1 MNIALIGYGKMG
13 KAIEE
18 IAISRGHSVVVKFN
32 SQNPLESSQL
42 RTTDVA
48 IEFSQPDLALK
59 HIKLCADGQIP
70 IVVGTTAWEEHLA
83 EIINHIDKRESSLIY
98 SSNFSIGVNLFFE
111 MNKHLARLMND
122 KTDYVA
128 SITEIHHA
136 QKIDA
141 PSGTAVTLAKDLIS
155 NHPTYSSWKLT
166 GQSENMEKS
175 DLPICAI
182 REENVPGTHLIS
194 YTSEIDTLTI
204 EHQAHNRKGFALGA
218 VIAAEFIHKKQGVYT
233 MSDILK
239 F

>member
-70 IVVGTTAWEEHLA
+70 IVVGTTAWEEHLP
-83 EIINHIDKRESSLIY
+83 EIINHIEKREASLIY

-122 KTDYVA
+122 QTEYEA
-128 SITEIHHA
+128 SITEIHHTH
-136 QKIDA
+136 KIDA

-175 DLPICAI
+175 DLPISAI

-204 EHQAHNRKGFALGA
+204 KHQAHNRKGFALGA

>member
-70 IVVGTTAWEEHLA
+70 IVVGTTAWEEHLP
-83 EIINHIDKRESSLIY
+83 EIINHIDKREASLIY

-175 DLPICAI
+175 DLPISAI

-204 EHQAHNRKGFALGA
+204 EHKAHNRKGFALGA

>member
-70 IVVGTTAWEEHLA
+70 IVVGTTAWEEHLP
-83 EIINHIDKRESSLIY
+83 EIINHIDKREASLIY

-128 SITEIHHA
+128 SITEIHHTH
-136 QKIDA
+136 KIDA

-175 DLPICAI
+175 DLPISAI

-204 EHQAHNRKGFALGA
+204 EHQAHNRKGFAIGA

>member
-83 EIINHIDKRESSLIY
+83 EIINHIDKREASLIY

-111 MNKHLARLMND
+111 INKYLARLMND

-166 GQSENMEKS
+166 GQSQNMEKS
-175 DLPICAI
+175 DLPISAI
-182 REENVPGTHLIS
+182 REENVPGTHIIS

-204 EHQAHNRKGFALGA
+204 EHKAHNRKGFALGA
-218 VIAAEFIHKKQGVYT
+218 IIAAEFIHKKKGVYT

>member
-70 IVVGTTAWEEHLA
+70 IVVGTTAWEEHLP
-83 EIINHIDKRESSLIY
+83 EIINHIDKREASLIY

-111 MNKHLARLMND
+111 LNKYLARLMND

-128 SITEIHHA
+128 SVKEIHHA

-155 NHPTYSSWKLT
+155 NHPTYLSWKLT
-166 GQSENMEKS
+166 GQSQNMEKS
-175 DLPICAI
+175 DLPISAI
-182 REENVPGTHLIS
+182 REENGPGTHIIS

-204 EHQAHNRKGFALGA
+204 EHKAHNRKGFALGA
-218 VIAAEFIHKKQGVYT
+218 IIAAEFIHKKKGVYT

>member
-13 KAIEE
+13 KVIEE

-70 IVVGTTAWEEHLA
+70 IVVGTTAWEEHLP
-83 EIINHIDKRESSLIY
+83 EIINHIDKREASLIY

-128 SITEIHHA
+128 SITEIHHK

-155 NHPTYSSWKLT
+155 NHPAYSSWKLT
-166 GQSENMEKS
+166 GQSENMEKT
-175 DLPICAI
+175 DLPISAI

>member
-83 EIINHIDKRESSLIY
+83 EIINHIDEREASLIY

-111 MNKHLARLMND
+111 MNKYLARLMND

-166 GQSENMEKS
+166 GQSQNMEKS
-175 DLPICAI
+175 DLPISAI
-182 REENVPGTHLIS
+182 REENVPGTHIIS

-204 EHQAHNRKGFALGA
+204 EHKAHNRKGFALGA
-218 VIAAEFIHKKQGVYT
+218 IIAAEFIHKKKGVYT

>member
-70 IVVGTTAWEEHLA
+70 IVVGTTAWEEHLP
-83 EIINHIDKRESSLIY
+83 EIINHIDKREASLIY

-128 SITEIHHA
+128 SITEIHHK

-175 DLPICAI
+175 DLPISAI

>member
-70 IVVGTTAWEEHLA
+70 IVVGTTAWEEHLP
-83 EIINHIDKRESSLIY
+83 EIINHIEKREASLIY

-128 SITEIHHA
+128 SITEIHHT

-175 DLPICAI
+175 DLPISAI

-218 VIAAEFIHKKQGVYT
+218 VIAAEFIHKKQGFYT

>member
-13 KAIEE
+13 KAIEQ

-70 IVVGTTAWEEHLA
+70 IVVGTTAWEEHLP
-83 EIINHIDKRESSLIY
+83 EIINHIDKREASLIY

-128 SITEIHHA
+128 SITEIHHTH
-136 QKIDA
+136 KIDA

-175 DLPICAI
+175 DLPISAI

>member
-1 MNIALIGYGKMG
+1 M
-13 KAIEE
+13 
-18 IAISRGHSVVVKFN
+18 
-32 SQNPLESSQL
+32 
-42 RTTDVA
+42 
-48 IEFSQPDLALK
+48 
-59 HIKLCADGQIP
+59 
-70 IVVGTTAWEEHLA
+70 A
-83 EIINHIDKRESSLIY
+83 EIINHIDKREASLIY

-111 MNKHLARLMND
+111 LNKYLARLMND

-128 SITEIHHA
+128 SVKEIHHA

-155 NHPTYSSWKLT
+155 NHPTYLSWKLT
-166 GQSENMEKS
+166 GQSQNMEKS
-175 DLPICAI
+175 DLPISAI

-204 EHQAHNRKGFALGA
+204 EHKAHNRKGFALGA

>member
-70 IVVGTTAWEEHLA
+70 IVVGTTAWEEHLP
-83 EIINHIDKRESSLIY
+83 EIINHIDKREASLIY

-166 GQSENMEKS
+166 GQSQNMEKS
-175 DLPICAI
+175 DLPISAI

>member
-70 IVVGTTAWEEHLA
+70 IVVGTTAWEEHLP
-83 EIINHIDKRESSLIY
+83 EIINHIDKREASLIY
-98 SSNFSIGVNLFFE
+98 SSNFSVGVNLFFE

-136 QKIDA
+136 QKIDV

-166 GQSENMEKS
+166 GRSENMEKS
-175 DLPICAI
+175 DLPISAI

>member
-83 EIINHIDKRESSLIY
+83 EIINHIDKREASLIY

-128 SITEIHHA
+128 SITEIHHT

-166 GQSENMEKS
+166 GQSQNMEKS
-175 DLPICAI
+175 DLPISAI

-204 EHQAHNRKGFALGA
+204 EHKAHNRKGFALGA

>member
-70 IVVGTTAWEEHLA
+70 IVVGTTAWEEHLP
-83 EIINHIDKRESSLIY
+83 EIINHIDKREASLIY

-128 SITEIHHA
+128 SITEIHHTH
-136 QKIDA
+136 KIDA

-155 NHPTYSSWKLT
+155 NHPTYSTWKLT

-175 DLPICAI
+175 DLPISAI

>member
-70 IVVGTTAWEEHLA
+70 IVVGTTAWEEHLP
-83 EIINHIDKRESSLIY
+83 EIINHIEKREASLIY

-111 MNKHLARLMND
+111 MNKHLAKLMND

-128 SITEIHHA
+128 SITEIHHTH
-136 QKIDA
+136 KIDA

-155 NHPTYSSWKLT
+155 NHPAYSSWKLT

-175 DLPICAI
+175 DLPISAI

>member
-18 IAISRGHSVVVKFN
+18 IAISRGHNVVVKFN

-70 IVVGTTAWEEHLA
+70 IVVGTTAWEEHLQ
-83 EIINHIDKRESSLIY
+83 EIIDHIGKREASLIY
-98 SSNFSIGVNLFFE
+98 SSNFSIGINLFFE

-128 SITEIHHA
+128 SITEIHHT

-155 NHPTYSSWKLT
+155 NHSVYSSWKLKEDAQDF
-166 GQSENMEKS
+166 GES
-175 DLPICAI
+175 DLPISAI

-204 EHQAHNRKGFALGA
+204 KHQAHNRKGFALGA

>member
-83 EIINHIDKRESSLIY
+83 EIINHIDKREASLIY

-111 MNKHLARLMND
+111 MNKYLARLMND

-166 GQSENMEKS
+166 GQSQNMEKS
-175 DLPICAI
+175 DLPISAI
-182 REENVPGTHLIS
+182 REENVSGTHLIS

>member
-83 EIINHIDKRESSLIY
+83 EIINHIDKREASLIY

-111 MNKHLARLMND
+111 LNKYLARLMND
-122 KTDYVA
+122 QTEYEA
-128 SITEIHHA
+128 SITEIHHTH
-136 QKIDA
+136 KIDA

-166 GQSENMEKS
+166 GQSQNMEKS
-175 DLPICAI
+175 DLPISAI

-204 EHQAHNRKGFALGA
+204 EHKAHNRKGFALGA

>member
-70 IVVGTTAWEEHLA
+70 IVVGTTAWEEHLP
-83 EIINHIDKRESSLIY
+83 EIINHIDKREASLIY
-98 SSNFSIGVNLFFE
+98 SSNFSVGVNLFFE

-128 SITEIHHA
+128 SITEIHHTH
-136 QKIDA
+136 KIDA

-175 DLPICAI
+175 DLPISAI

>member
-70 IVVGTTAWEEHLA
+70 IVVGTTAWEEHLQ
-83 EIINHIDKRESSLIY
+83 EIINHIEKREASLIY
-98 SSNFSIGVNLFFE
+98 SSNFSVGVNLFFE

-128 SITEIHHA
+128 SITEIHHT

-175 DLPICAI
+175 DLPISAI

>member
-70 IVVGTTAWEEHLA
+70 IVVGTTAWEEHLP
-83 EIINHIDKRESSLIY
+83 EIINHIDKREASLIY

-111 MNKHLARLMND
+111 LNKHLARLMND

-128 SITEIHHA
+128 SITEIHHT

-175 DLPICAI
+175 DLPISAI
-182 REENVPGTHLIS
+182 RKEYFPGTHLIS

-218 VIAAEFIHKKQGVYT
+218 VIAAEFIHKKQGVFT

>member
-70 IVVGTTAWEEHLA
+70 IVVGTTAWEEHLP
-83 EIINHIDKRESSLIY
+83 EIINHIDKREASLIY

-128 SITEIHHA
+128 SITEIHHT

-175 DLPICAI
+175 DLPISAI

-194 YTSEIDTLTI
+194 YTSKIDTLTI

>member
-1 MNIALIGYGKMG
+1 MKIALIGYGKMG

-83 EIINHIDKRESSLIY
+83 EIINHIDKREASLIY

-128 SITEIHHA
+128 SITEIHHTH
-136 QKIDA
+136 KIDA

-175 DLPICAI
+175 DLPISAI

>member
-18 IAISRGHSVVVKFN
+18 IAISRGHIVVVKFN
-32 SQNPLESSQL
+32 SQNPFESSQL
-42 RTTDVA
+42 RTTEVA

-70 IVVGTTAWEEHLA
+70 IVVGTTAWEEHLP
-83 EIINHIDKRESSLIY
+83 EIINHIEKREASLIY

-128 SITEIHHA
+128 SITEIHHTH
-136 QKIDA
+136 KIDA

-175 DLPICAI
+175 DLPISAI

>member
-70 IVVGTTAWEEHLA
+70 IVVGTTAWEEHLPQ
-83 EIINHIDKRESSLIY
+83 IINHIEKREASLIY

-111 MNKHLARLMND
+111 LNKHLARLMND

-128 SITEIHHA
+128 SITEIHHTH
-136 QKIDA
+136 KIDS

-175 DLPICAI
+175 DLPISAI

>member
-70 IVVGTTAWEEHLA
+70 IVVGTTAWEEHLP
-83 EIINHIDKRESSLIY
+83 EIINHIDKREASLIY

-128 SITEIHHA
+128 SITEIHHT

-155 NHPTYSSWKLT
+155 NHPTYLSWKLT
-166 GQSENMEKS
+166 GQSQNMEKS
-175 DLPICAI
+175 DLPISAI
-182 REENVPGTHLIS
+182 REENVPGTHIIS
-194 YTSEIDTLTI
+194 YTSEIDTLTT
-204 EHQAHNRKGFALGA
+204 EHKAHNRKGFALGA

>member
-18 IAISRGHSVVVKFN
+18 IAVSRGHKVVVKFN

-48 IEFSQPDLALK
+48 IEFSHPNLVVK

-70 IVVGTTAWEEHLA
+70 IVVGTTAWEEHLQ
-83 EIINHIDKRESSLIY
+83 EITNHIGKREASLIY
-98 SSNFSIGVNLFFE
+98 SSNFSIGVNVFFE

-122 KTDYVA
+122 HSEYKA
-128 SITEIHHA
+128 AITEIHHT

-141 PSGTAVTLAKDLIS
+141 PSGTAVSLAKDLIS
-155 NHPTYSSWKLT
+155 NHSAYSSWKLK
-166 GQSENMEKS
+166 EEARNFEKN
-175 DLPICAI
+175 DLPISAI
-182 REENVPGTHLIS
+182 REENIPGTHIIN
-194 YTSEIDTLTI
+194 YTSDIDTLSI
-204 EHQAHNRKGFALGA
+204 IHQAHNRKGFALGA
-218 VIAAEFIHKKQGVYT
+218 IVAAEYIHNKQGIFT

>member
-83 EIINHIDKRESSLIY
+83 EIINHIDKREASLIY

-155 NHPTYSSWKLT
+155 NHPTYSSWKLI

-175 DLPICAI
+175 DLQISAI

>member
-59 HIKLCADGQIP
+59 HIKLCADGQVP
-70 IVVGTTAWEEHLA
+70 IVVGTTAWEEHLP
-83 EIINHIDKRESSLIY
+83 EIINHIDKREASLIY

-128 SITEIHHA
+128 SITEIHHT

-175 DLPICAI
+175 DLPISAI

>member
-83 EIINHIDKRESSLIY
+83 EIINHIDKREASLIY

-111 MNKHLARLMND
+111 MNKYLARLMND

-155 NHPTYSSWKLT
+155 NHPTYLSWKLT
-166 GQSENMEKS
+166 GQSQNMEKS
-175 DLPICAI
+175 DLPISAI
-182 REENVPGTHLIS
+182 REENVPGTHIIS

>member
-83 EIINHIDKRESSLIY
+83 EIINHIDKREASLIY

-111 MNKHLARLMND
+111 LNKYLARLMND
-122 KTDYVA
+122 QTEYEA
-128 SITEIHHA
+128 SITEIHHTH
-136 QKIDA
+136 KIDA

-166 GQSENMEKS
+166 GQSENMEKR
-175 DLPICAI
+175 DLPISAI

>member
-70 IVVGTTAWEEHLA
+70 IVVGTTAWEEHLP
-83 EIINHIDKRESSLIY
+83 EIINHIEKREASLIY

-128 SITEIHHA
+128 SITEIHHT
-136 QKIDA
+136 QKIDT

-166 GQSENMEKS
+166 GQSQNMEKS
-175 DLPICAI
+175 DLPISAI

-204 EHQAHNRKGFALGA
+204 EHKALNRKGFALGA
-218 VIAAEFIHKKQGVYT
+218 IIAAEFIHKKQGVYT

>member
-70 IVVGTTAWEEHLA
+70 IVVGTTAWEEHLP
-83 EIINHIDKRESSLIY
+83 EIINHIDKREASLIY

-111 MNKHLARLMND
+111 MNKHLSRLMND

-128 SITEIHHA
+128 SITEIHHTH
-136 QKIDA
+136 KIDA

-175 DLPICAI
+175 DLPISAI

>member
-70 IVVGTTAWEEHLA
+70 IVVGTTAWEEHLP
-83 EIINHIDKRESSLIY
+83 EIINHIDKREASLIY

-122 KTDYVA
+122 QTEYEA
-128 SITEIHHA
+128 SITEIHHTH
-136 QKIDA
+136 KIDA

-175 DLPICAI
+175 DLPISAI

>member
-1 MNIALIGYGKMG
+1 
-13 KAIEE
+13 
-18 IAISRGHSVVVKFN
+18 
-32 SQNPLESSQL
+32 LESSQL

-70 IVVGTTAWEEHLA
+70 IVVGTTAWEEHLP
-83 EIINHIDKRESSLIY
+83 EIINHIDKREASLIY

-166 GQSENMEKS
+166 GQSENMEKT
-175 DLPICAI
+175 DLPISAI

>member
-32 SQNPLESSQL
+32 SQKPLESSQL

-70 IVVGTTAWEEHLA
+70 IVVGTTAWEEHLQ
-83 EIINHIDKRESSLIY
+83 EVINHIDKREASLIY

-128 SITEIHHA
+128 SITEIHHT

-175 DLPICAI
+175 DLPISAI

>member
-70 IVVGTTAWEEHLA
+70 IVVGTTAWEEHLQ
-83 EIINHIDKRESSLIY
+83 EIINHIEKREASLIY

-128 SITEIHHA
+128 SITEIHHT
-136 QKIDA
+136 QKIDS

-175 DLPICAI
+175 DLPISAI

>member
-83 EIINHIDKRESSLIY
+83 EIINHIDKREASLIY

-155 NHPTYSSWKLT
+155 NHPTYLSWKLT
-166 GQSENMEKS
+166 GQSQNMEKS
-175 DLPICAI
+175 DLTISAI
-182 REENVPGTHLIS
+182 REENVPGTHIIS

-218 VIAAEFIHKKQGVYT
+218 IIAAEFIHKKKGVYT

>member
-70 IVVGTTAWEEHLA
+70 IVVGTTAWEEHLP
-83 EIINHIDKRESSLIY
+83 EIINHIEKREASLIY

-111 MNKHLARLMND
+111 INKHLAKLMND

-128 SITEIHHA
+128 SITEIHHTH
-136 QKIDA
+136 KIDS

-175 DLPICAI
+175 DLPISAI